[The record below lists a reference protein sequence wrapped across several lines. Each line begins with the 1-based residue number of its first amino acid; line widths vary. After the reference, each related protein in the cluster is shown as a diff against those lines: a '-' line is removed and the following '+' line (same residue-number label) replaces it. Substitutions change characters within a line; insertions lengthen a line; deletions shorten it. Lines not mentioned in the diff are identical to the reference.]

1 MKTRQQAG
9 FTLIELLVVIAII
22 AILIALLLPAVQQA
36 REAARRTQC
45 RNNLKQLGIAMHNY
59 HDTHNTFPFGSMAQS
74 LNTVGTGGPGAMSW
88 MPMILPYMDQ
98 GPLYNQLTPWMVAKN
113 SAHWPSALMNTIIP
127 GLSCPSD
134 PNSPKETSVH
144 GVEATPGADPPDNND
159 GFCGNYLVC
168 SGNEQITA
176 ANSTA
181 LSGMFFYRSRI
192 RMAQVVDGTSNTVM
206 VSEINLV
213 PEQAGNRDWRGRYYR
228 SDHLS
233 SFFTTEL
240 PPNSTNPDFLRTC
253 QGLPA
258 SPTYAPCTGSTDP
271 QYIYARSRH
280 TGGVHALMADGSGKF
295 VSSNIDTNV
304 WRAVGT
310 RAGGETTSDF

>member
-1 MKTRQQAG
+1 MKTRRRAG

-45 RNNLKQLGIAMHNY
+45 RNNLKQLGLAFHNY
-59 HDTHNTFPFGSMAQS
+59 HDTHNTFPFGSIS
-74 LNTVGTGGPGAMSW
+74 TNLNTKSANPASMSW
-88 MPMILPYMDQ
+88 MPMILPYIDQ
-98 GPLYNQLTPWMVAKN
+98 TPLYNQLTPWMVAKD
-113 SAHWPSALMNTIIP
+113 SAKWPSALMNTNIP

-134 PNSPKETSVH
+134 PNSPKDGSMHPPET
-144 GVEATPGADPPDNND
+144 TPGGDPGDNNN
-159 GFCGNYLVC
+159 GFSGNYLTC
-168 SGNEQITA
+168 SGNEQITV

-181 LSGMFFYRSRI
+181 LSGMFFYRSRV
-192 RMAQVVDGTSNTVM
+192 RMRDIVDGTSNTVM
-206 VSEINLV
+206 VGEINLV
-213 PEQAGNRDWRGRYYR
+213 PEQGGNRDWRGRYYR

-233 SFFTTEL
+233 AFFTTQL
-240 PPNSTNPDFLRTC
+240 PPNTTNPDFLRTC

-258 SPTYAPCTGSTDP
+258 SPTYAPCTGSTEP

-280 TGGVHALMADGSGKF
+280 TGGIHALMGDGSGKF

-304 WRAVGT
+304 WRAVGS
-310 RAGGETTSDF
+310 RAGGETTGEF